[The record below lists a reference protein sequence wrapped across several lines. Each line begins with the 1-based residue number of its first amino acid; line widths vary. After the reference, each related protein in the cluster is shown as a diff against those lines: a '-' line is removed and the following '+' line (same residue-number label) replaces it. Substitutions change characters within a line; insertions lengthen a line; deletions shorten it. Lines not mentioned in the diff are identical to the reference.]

1 MKILS
6 CRDKIRG
13 GRVFRA
19 LQIRDFQLLW
29 SARLVS
35 LLGSWLLT
43 IAVPARV
50 FLLTGSIAATG
61 LTMAAEYLPW
71 VVLGPLA
78 GVVVDRWDRRRLM
91 LTADFCR
98 AGAVVVLLMAR
109 SPDTV
114 WLLYLALAAE
124 NAGTALFNPAAQ
136 AHTPALVGTG
146 PSLSSAN
153 SLNALT
159 DGTVR
164 LVGGP
169 LGALIFA
176 VAGYDVLV
184 IADAASY
191 LVSAAAILM
200 TGPRPH
206 PPNLRAAT
214 MRSLAVDLVDGLRA
228 LHAEPLS
235 RALLPIRSVFLAA
248 NACLA
253 AVLVPF
259 ALRNLGGTEQ
269 LGFLLSALGVGFLLG
284 APLVGLLVNHSQPR
298 YALASSLATT
308 AFCYFLLFRCSAL
321 ATALAVAVVI
331 GVTGPID
338 MNMPQALVQRMLPD
352 VVLGRVS
359 AVFFMGE
366 AVATLLGALLG
377 PVLAQAT
384 TLTVVAAMAAAVT
397 LGTGLACLMLVRLPS
412 PGRPPAVGGDSSL
425 P

>member
-1 MKILS
+1 MKILF
-6 CRDKIRG
+6 CQDKIRG
-13 GRVFRA
+13 GRVLRA

-91 LTADFCR
+91 LTADLFR
-98 AGAVVVLLMAR
+98 AGAVVSLLLAR

-114 WLLYLALAAE
+114 WVAYLALAAE

-153 SLNALT
+153 SLNAVT

-169 LGALIFA
+169 LGALILA
-176 VAGYDVLV
+176 VAGFDALV

-200 TGPRPH
+200 TGRRPH
-206 PPNLRAAT
+206 PPNLHAAT

-228 LHAEPLS
+228 LRAEPLS
-235 RALLPIRSVFLAA
+235 RALLPIRSVFLLA
-248 NACLA
+248 NAGLA
-253 AVLVPF
+253 AILVPF

-284 APLVGLLVNHSQPR
+284 APLVGLLVNHSQPK
-298 YALASSLATT
+298 YSLAGSLATT
-308 AFCYFLLFRCSAL
+308 AFGYFLLFRSSAL
-321 ATALAVAVVI
+321 ATALAAAVVI

-352 VVLGRVS
+352 TVLGRVS
-359 AVFFMGE
+359 AVFLMGE

-377 PVLAQAT
+377 PVLAQAA
-384 TLTVVAAMAAAVT
+384 TLTGVAAIAAAIT
-397 LGTGLACLMLVRLPS
+397 LGTGLACLTLVRQPS
-412 PGRPPAVGGDSSL
+412 PGRPPAVGG
-425 P
+425 